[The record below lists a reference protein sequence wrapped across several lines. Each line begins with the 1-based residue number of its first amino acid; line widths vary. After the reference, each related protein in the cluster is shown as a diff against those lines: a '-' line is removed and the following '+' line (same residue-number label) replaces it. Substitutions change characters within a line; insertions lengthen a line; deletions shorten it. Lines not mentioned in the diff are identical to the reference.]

1 MSQTG
6 QQIITIYI
14 LPNILSKGNQIMKFG
29 QLIDYNIKSTF
40 LEKSYTECDRE
51 SNTRPFYKKSKLTI
65 SLDQQSEMLQNL
77 FLLKSKSRSKKS
89 LPLAFTLYKAFLKN
103 KEIWNQSP
111 YLIFCIIFKGIFLA
125 LYFINWP
132 NFIA

>member
-1 MSQTG
+1 
-6 QQIITIYI
+6 
-14 LPNILSKGNQIMKFG
+14 MKFG

-51 SNTRPFYKKSKLTI
+51 SNTRPFYKKSKLTT

-103 KEIWNQSP
+103 KEIWN
-111 YLIFCIIFKGIFLA
+111 
-125 LYFINWP
+125 
-132 NFIA
+132 